1 MVHYSYIMKRGSGTT
16 SRKQPWGYTI
26 VETLI
31 FLAVSSVMFVSV
43 MLLVNGQQQRTE
55 FVQAVRTFE
64 SEMQDIANDVS
75 TGNSAYPFPA
85 GQSCKINGGG
95 NLIIDNSS
103 PAGQQRCIFIG
114 RVLQFVP
121 QGTNPQTYN
130 TYTIVGKQ
138 RLSVGGKEV
147 SSLAE
152 AKPIA
157 LVPGT
162 GPNASVP
169 DYKQVTKMSAA
180 ARIGK
185 VSYKQG
191 AVTTPVG
198 AFGFYTTFQS
208 YTGGSISTNSIHVD
222 AAPVSGTA
230 LSNTTTSVADRIA
243 AHTAAS
249 PTLTPLNPNGGITV
263 CILSNASNQYA
274 LIQFGGNSTGNLAV
288 TTTIETGSVCP

>member
-130 TYTIVGKQ
+130 TYTVVGKQ

-162 GPNASVP
+162 GPN
-169 DYKQVTKMSAA
+169 
-180 ARIGK
+180 
-185 VSYKQG
+185 
-191 AVTTPVG
+191 
-198 AFGFYTTFQS
+198 
-208 YTGGSISTNSIHVD
+208 
-222 AAPVSGTA
+222 VSGTA